1 MTLTAVAE
9 KLYTVEAY
17 FELEKR
23 SEVRHEFY
31 YGKLIEMPGE
41 SKIANRIA
49 NNIMAN
55 WRKPLID
62 KDYEMYSHDVKAQ
75 VKYNG
80 IYRYPDIVVAP
91 YSDDSDDFVVK
102 EAVIMVEV
110 ASIDSMRRDSVT
122 KLKEYSG
129 LATVQYY
136 LVVSQDEA
144 SVQFFYRNGK
154 DWSFIMFEDLEDLIL
169 MPKFDLHITVA
180 DIYDRVKFI

>member
-17 FELEKR
+17 FELEKH
-23 SEVRHEFY
+23 SEVRHEY
-31 YGKLIEMPGE
+31 HYGKLIEMPGE

-49 NNIMAN
+49 NNIIAS

-62 KDYEMYSHDVKAQ
+62 IDYEIYSHDVKAQ
-75 VKYNG
+75 IKENG
-80 IYRYPDIVVAP
+80 VYRYPDVVVAP
-91 YSDDSDDFVVK
+91 DSDDSDDFVIK

-129 LATVQYY
+129 IETVQYY
-136 LVVSQDEA
+136 LVVSQDEV
-144 SVQFFYRNGK
+144 SIQFFYRNGK
-154 DWSFIMFEDLEDLIL
+154 DWSFMIFEELDDIIL
-169 MPKFDLHITVA
+169 LPKFNIQITVA
-180 DIYDRVKFI
+180 EIYDRVKFI